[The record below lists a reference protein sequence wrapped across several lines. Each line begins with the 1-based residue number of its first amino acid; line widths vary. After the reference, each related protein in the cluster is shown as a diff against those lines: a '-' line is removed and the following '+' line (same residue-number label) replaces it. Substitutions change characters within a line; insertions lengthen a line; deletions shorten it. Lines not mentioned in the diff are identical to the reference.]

1 MTKGVNELSL
11 EMVWLRPESDCLGQA
26 DGWEMAPA
34 PFSRSMS
41 PRAAGV
47 GKRGKS
53 STSRIP
59 ESVTSGQPEAA

>member
-41 PRAAGV
+41 PRAAGRLLNEWLLGRV
-47 GKRGKS
+47 DVS
-53 STSRIP
+53 HWEP
-59 ESVTSGQPEAA
+59 